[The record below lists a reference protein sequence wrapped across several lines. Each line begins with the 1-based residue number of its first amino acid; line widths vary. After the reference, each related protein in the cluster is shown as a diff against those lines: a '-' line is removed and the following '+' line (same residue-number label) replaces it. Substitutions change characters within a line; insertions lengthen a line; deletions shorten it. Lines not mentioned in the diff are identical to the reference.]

1 MPFYKRTIEPSYLSQ
16 VKVPNDIPNELE
28 CVANQTLAN
37 IIRQLSS
44 LSAHAQD
51 LFDELITDAGC
62 IFQRTEALH
71 GRIERLKYKITQ
83 LDSNIEEGSLSFFFI
98 VKQNIDWFIVFI
110 LVTIQDVNNLKPFI
124 SVTRV
129 DQQVVNRATMPHSLR
144 LLYEQ
149 AEPAPALHLLNP
161 YR

>member
-1 MPFYKRTIEPSYLSQ
+1 MPFNKRTIEPINLSQ
-16 VKVPNDIPNELE
+16 VKVPNDIQNELE
-28 CVANQTLAN
+28 CVANHTLAN

-51 LFDELITDAGC
+51 LFDELITDVGH

-71 GRIERLKYKITQ
+71 GRIERLKFKVTQ
-83 LDSNIEEGSLSFFFI
+83 LDSNIEE
-98 VKQNIDWFIVFI
+98 
-110 LVTIQDVNNLKPFI
+110 VTIQDVNNRKPFVSI
-124 SVTRV
+124 TRI
-129 DQQVVNRATMPHSLR
+129 DQQVVNRATMPQSLR

-149 AEPAPALHLLNP
+149 AQPAPALHLLNP